1 MSSVTHAAGADLEV
15 GDVVVSPRH
24 GPGKITDRGV
34 RTVAEARDEYLTV
47 ALERRG
53 ITLMIPVAGV
63 ARARLRRLA
72 SRSTARQALGV
83 LETPPRPLDCQ
94 WRDRQRNAA
103 ERLGTGDLLDLAAL
117 VRDFAHAARMKRP
130 PAGDREIYQ
139 TAQELLEAELTAVL
153 GGDAARKIH
162 QRLPTPATDR

>member
-53 ITLMIPVAGV
+53 ITLMIPV
-63 ARARLRRLA
+63 RALPAPGFADWHRGRRL
-72 SRSTARQALGV
+72 G
-83 LETPPRPLDCQ
+83 RPLEC
-94 WRDRQRNAA
+94 WKHRRDHLIANGETASGMPRN
-103 ERLGTGDLLDLAAL
+103 GS
-117 VRDFAHAARMKRP
+117 ARVTCLILPRWFETSLTP
-130 PAGDREIYQ
+130 
-139 TAQELLEAELTAVL
+139 LE
-153 GGDAARKIH
+153 
-162 QRLPTPATDR
+162 